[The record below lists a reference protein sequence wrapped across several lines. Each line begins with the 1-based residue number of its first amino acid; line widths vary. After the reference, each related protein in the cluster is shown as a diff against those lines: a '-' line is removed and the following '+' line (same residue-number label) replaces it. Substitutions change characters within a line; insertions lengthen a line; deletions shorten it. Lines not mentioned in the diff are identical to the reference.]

1 MTYVFIILASV
12 LIYFSVKSL
21 HGGFEY
27 LQFFRR
33 ALADRSDQ
41 FTPFASVIAPCR
53 GIDQG
58 MSDNLLALL
67 TQDYPDYEVI
77 YVVDDADD
85 EAVPLIERAAAEFA
99 NTKLVVAPRAV
110 GSSQKVENLREA
122 VTHVRDDSHV
132 FVFVDSDSRPS
143 KSWLSNLI
151 APLSDPNIGAAT
163 GYRWFISPNPTF
175 ASELRSVWNASVASN
190 LGPDTAKNFC
200 WGGAM
205 AIARSTFERV
215 GMLEKWKG
223 TLSDDFTVTRGMR
236 DAKLPIVFV
245 PEALSASVENCTL
258 REMVEFTTRQMKITR
273 VYDAPLWT
281 LSFIGSGLF
290 CLVMSAALLIA
301 ILSSLNDAIVWFS
314 IATLAIVSIC
324 SVGKAWLRLNAVK
337 LVLTEYQVELDR
349 QFLSQITLWALT
361 PIIFFYNSVAALFSR
376 RLLWRGTQYILK
388 SHRETVIIA
397 D

>member
-1 MTYVFIILASV
+1 
-12 LIYFSVKSL
+12 
-21 HGGFEY
+21 
-27 LQFFRR
+27 
-33 ALADRSDQ
+33 
-41 FTPFASVIAPCR
+41 
-53 GIDQG
+53 
-58 MSDNLLALL
+58 
-67 TQDYPDYEVI
+67 
-77 YVVDDADD
+77 
-85 EAVPLIERAAAEFA
+85 
-99 NTKLVVAPRAV
+99 
-110 GSSQKVENLREA
+110 
-122 VTHVRDDSHV
+122 
-132 FVFVDSDSRPS
+132 
-143 KSWLSNLI
+143 
-151 APLSDPNIGAAT
+151 
-163 GYRWFISPNPTF
+163 
-175 ASELRSVWNASVASN
+175 
-190 LGPDTAKNFC
+190 
-200 WGGAM
+200 
-205 AIARSTFERV
+205 
-215 GMLEKWKG
+215 MLEKWKG